1 MTSTNSALLEAFT
14 RARTSA
20 QGHMTASEAA
30 GFTWG
35 EETITELVL
44 VGAHPKVE
52 AFPFNRNQEGGTE
65 GTGADWLW
73 WWIGNDGTA
82 FGMLVQAKRLKKKKS
97 GTWDIDFAYK
107 SGLQR
112 RRLFATAEKLQVA
125 ATYVLYFGPPN
136 YRLDVEDWANPHST
150 DPEPID
156 VENCEACQRKT
167 VSFLAAHVARNYT
180 WRDAYMAYYR
190 ATPIEDLAN
199 PGAMVK
205 SPIALPKLTLSDDLK
220 AFINNPQFGPR
231 QVAKNFLAH
240 VLDHRIGQASLAV
253 ADQVQF
259 PLGDRVSDALV
270 FESLPDDRDHF
281 GAQYFSEVLRGLRT
295 VAPAYVLDLLHQE
308 RFEIPEG
315 LGLNQ
320 EELAGLA
327 GVVVVHPSDT
337 KGANNIR

>member
-1 MTSTNSALLEAFT
+1 MV
-14 RARTSA
+14 
-20 QGHMTASEAA
+20 ASEAA

-35 EETITELVL
+35 EEAITELVL
-44 VGAHPKVE
+44 VGAHPRVE

-97 GTWDIDFAYK
+97 GTWDIDFAYR
-107 SGLQR
+107 SGHQR
-112 RRLFATAEKLQVA
+112 NRLFATAEKLRVA
-125 ATYVLYFGPPN
+125 ATYVLYFGSPN
-136 YRLDVEDWANPHST
+136 YRRDAEDWANPHSA

-156 VENCEACQRKT
+156 VEKCEECQRKT

-180 WRDAYMAYYR
+180 WRDAYMAYHR

-199 PGAMVK
+199 PGARVK
-205 SPIALPKLTLSDDLK
+205 TPIVLPTLTLSDDLK
-220 AFINNPQFGPR
+220 AFIDNPQFGPR
-231 QVAKNFLAH
+231 LVAKNFLAH
-240 VLDHRIGQASLAV
+240 VMDHRIGQASLAV
-253 ADQVQF
+253 ADHVEA

-270 FESLPDDRDHF
+270 FESLPDDRDHS

-295 VAPAYVLDLLHQE
+295 VAPAYVLDLIHQDSSE
-308 RFEIPEG
+308 LPEG
-315 LGLNQ
+315 LGLSQ

-327 GVVVVHPSDT
+327 GVVVVHPSDI
-337 KGANNIR
+337 KGEHKLR